1 MRLSLLTPLLLAP
14 LALARTA
21 SEWAAEAARSRD
33 GVIHLPSSAAYDELV
48 TALDREYAVTVVLT
62 ALPEAYKC
70 APCRTFDPVYR
81 AVADSWRRKAPK
93 AVRDEHLFAELDF
106 SEAGEI
112 FQRLGLTSA
121 PVVYYHAK
129 DGKVKTYDL
138 NRSGLGIASLH
149 NWVKS
154 TTPVQFDLYKPFNP
168 VPLIVTLGALLFT
181 GYVGYAAWDIIVP
194 IVTSRWLWG
203 VGTIIAC
210 LVFTSGYMW
219 NKIKNAPY
227 VQVAQDG
234 RISWIAGGYSNQLGL
249 ESQVVGALYGALAL
263 CTVVLTVV
271 IPSQSSPVK
280 QRLGVFLWTG
290 MLIVLASM
298 LFRLFKLK
306 NGGYPFHLL

>member
-1 MRLSLLTPLLLAP
+1 MRLLPLLALAP

-21 SEWAAEAARSRD
+21 SEWAAEAQRSRD
-33 GVIHLPSSAAYDELV
+33 GVIHLPTAAAYDELV
-48 TALDREYAVTVVLT
+48 GALDRDFGVTVVLT

-81 AVADSWRRKAPK
+81 AVADSWRRKAPRG
-93 AVRDEHLFAELDF
+93 VRDDHVFAELDF

-121 PVVYYHAK
+121 PVVYFHSK
-129 DGKVKTYDL
+129 DGKTQTYDL
-138 NRSGLGIASLH
+138 NRSGLGLGSLH
-149 NWVKS
+149 TWVKS
-154 TTPVQFDLYKPFNP
+154 TTPVHFDLYKPFNP
-168 VPLIVTLGALLFT
+168 IPLIITLAAVAFT
-181 GYVGYAAWDIIVP
+181 GYIGYAAWDIILP
-194 IVTSRWLWG
+194 IVTSRALWG
-203 VGTIIAC
+203 IGTIILC

-234 RISWIAGGYSNQLGL
+234 RVSWIAGGYSNQLGL

-263 CTVVLTVV
+263 CVVVLTVV
-271 IPSQSSPVK
+271 IPAQSSPVK

-298 LFRLFKLK
+298 LFRLFRLK